1 MFTDRRE
8 HFTKLCNVARDHI
21 DWMQKFGFKSSQHF
35 YDLQRENL
43 HNLMHRDCQP
53 LY

>member
-8 HFTKLCNVARDHI
+8 HFTKLLKIANDHEQ
-21 DWMQKFGFKSSQHF
+21 WMRQFGWDSSLHF
-35 YDLQRENL
+35 QDLKRENL
-43 HNLMHRDCQP
+43 HNLLHRDCQP